1 VIMVEN
7 LLPKKSYTSYVRIY
21 PAGGGEIV
29 SNEVSFTTMD
39 TTSHNFTWQID
50 TLGDGGGSVLYDVAI
65 INDTLVYAVGEI
77 YKRDSLG
84 NWDPLRYNLAKWNG
98 QQWELKRV
106 TVNFRGNLITPPL
119 YGIYAFTAADI
130 WIAAGMA
137 IHGSE
142 SNWVGHDVRALT
154 GIDALSFTKC
164 WGVSSTD
171 MYFVGLAG
179 SIAHYDGVRWRRIES
194 GTTLDVYDIYGSRNL
209 RTGETEIYAVA
220 AKQFVTFDRRILRV
234 RSSGVEAVSDSTF
247 PYSLHGVWLKGGGP
261 YYVVGSGIYRKRDP
275 MRAGPWQWL
284 HPGVTPYY
292 TYAIRGNDVNDV
304 FICGSY
310 GELLHFNG
318 IQFRS
323 YQNTPGFSA
332 IEFYEVSCLGN
343 LVVTV
348 GYIQSRAVVVIGR
361 RAL

>member
-1 VIMVEN
+1 
-7 LLPKKSYTSYVRIY
+7 
-21 PAGGGEIV
+21 
-29 SNEVSFTTMD
+29 
-39 TTSHNFTWQID
+39 
-50 TLGDGGGSVLYDVAI
+50 VLYDVAI

-77 YKRDSLG
+77 YKKDSLG
-84 NWDPLRYNLAKWNG
+84 NWDPLPYNLVKWNG
-98 QQWELKRV
+98 QRWQLLRIQFYTFCGQVGTGSYPAKSI
-106 TVNFRGNLITPPL
+106 F
-119 YGIYAFTAADI
+119 AFGPDNI
-130 WIAAGMA
+130 WIGMN
-137 IHGSE
+137 GSQVVRWNGQAQSLPE
-142 SNWVGHDVRALT
+142 CTPVSINKLWGENPNSIWAVGDN
-154 GIDALSFTKC
+154 GQ
-164 WGVSSTD
+164 
-171 MYFVGLAG
+171 
-179 SIAHYDGVRWRRIES
+179 IAHYDGVRWKRIES

-234 RSSGVEAVSDSTF
+234 RSSGVEAVSDSTI